1 MKNKWSAAFQLA
13 AVYVG
18 TVVGAGFATGKEIV
32 EFFSQFGVIGLI
44 GILISGTIFAYLG
57 SKLMRISV
65 KLKARSYQEFTIF
78 LFGKVIGTFINS
90 IMLIML
96 VGVCAVMLSGAGA
109 VFEEQLGISKGIG
122 VIFTISLSLI
132 VMMVGMKGLF
142 AVNTFVVPIMISFSF
157 ILFFLSVQ
165 LPEFIVHIFAFTN
178 NSGWKSIAAPFSY
191 TALNLSLAIAVLVP
205 AASEIGDDETVKWG
219 GIIGGIALMFILISS
234 HFTLIM
240 LHDVDGYAIPMATIM
255 KNLAPQ
261 LSWIY
266 ILVIYGEI
274 FTSVI
279 GNVYGLERQ
288 LSGYIKL
295 PSILI
300 IVFIFFISYMIS
312 FIHYGTLL
320 SFLYPL
326 FGYISLVFLLI
337 LWIKPIPQDQ
347 W

>member
-32 EFFSQFGVIGLI
+32 EFFSQFGFIGLI
-44 GILISGTIFAYLG
+44 GILVSGVIFSYFG

-65 KLKARSYQEFTIF
+65 KIKAKSYQEFTIF
-78 LFGKVIGTFINS
+78 LFGRWMGTLINI

-96 VGVCAVMLSGAGA
+96 IGVCAVMLSGAGA
-109 VFEEQLGISKGIG
+109 VFEEQLGFSKATG
-122 VIFTISLSLI
+122 VIFTIALSIL
-132 VMMVGMKGLF
+132 VMAVGMKGLF

-157 ILFFLSVQ
+157 ILFFYTVQ
-165 LPEFIVHIFAFTN
+165 MPDFASHIFMEKNISWKAFA
-178 NSGWKSIAAPFSY
+178 SPFSY

-205 AASEIGDDETVKWG
+205 AASEIGDEDTVKWG
-219 GIIGGIALMFILISS
+219 GILGGTALMLILISS

-240 LHDVDGYAIPMATIM
+240 LEDVHRYAIPMATIM
-255 KNLAPQ
+255 RTLAPS
-261 LSWIY
+261 LSWVY

-288 LSGYIKL
+288 LRGYIRL
-295 PSILI
+295 PSIMI
-300 IVFIFFISYMIS
+300 IAVIFFISYAIS

-320 SFLYPL
+320 SWLYPL
-326 FGYISLVFLLI
+326 FGYISLVFLL
-337 LWIKPIPQDQ
+337 LLMIKPIPEN
-347 W
+347 